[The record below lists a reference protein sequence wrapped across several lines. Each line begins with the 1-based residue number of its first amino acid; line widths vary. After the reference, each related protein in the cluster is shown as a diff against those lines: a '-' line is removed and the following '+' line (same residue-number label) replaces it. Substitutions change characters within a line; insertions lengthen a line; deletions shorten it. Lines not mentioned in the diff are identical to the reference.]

1 MKHNRFK
8 TLWGVALGFALLAAV
23 LFAASAQ
30 SEADK
35 AQANAPSAQKTE
47 AKEPAGQ
54 IAEAKTPS
62 VPKTE
67 AKDSSEIKEITLTI
81 KGNINEGIFVFEGNT
96 IRFNNMMLRQPEDI
110 TVDGKPWKDLSKSFE
125 LDYTPDFAKA
135 GILETSDKREF
146 YVDASEKR
154 FSLRIANHSPRNT
167 LVPFHVKLAMKD
179 QLPHLDLGG
188 YRPAPPVGKD
198 PPQVMTTGPDPYV
211 IQAAAQ
217 WNDGIKERK
226 IEIKAVIRGRGAFVF
241 EGNTISYRRET
252 GDYPDSVKVN
262 GRRWSRPGTKTFEL
276 PFQVETAHPEMA
288 KTEGENPVE
297 MTKIDDKKFE
307 VIFEDSEPPSRT
319 HSPVY
324 TVTITPGN
332 GAKNQ

>member
-8 TLWGVALGFALLAAV
+8 TLWGVALGFALLAVV
-23 LFAASAQ
+23 LFAASAK

-35 AQANAPSAQKTE
+35 TQANAPSTQKTE

-67 AKDSSEIKEITLTI
+67 AEDSSENKEITLTI

-96 IRFNNMMLRQPEDI
+96 IRFNNMMLRQPEEI
-110 TVDGKPWKDLSKSFE
+110 TVDGKPWKDLSKPFE

-167 LVPFHVKLAMKD
+167 LVPFHVKLAMKN
-179 QLPHLDLGG
+179 QLPHIDLGG
-188 YRPAPPVGKD
+188 YRPVPPVGKD

-211 IQAAAQ
+211 AQAAAQ
-217 WNDGIKERK
+217 WNDGIKERR

-241 EGNTISYRRET
+241 EGNTISYRKEE
-252 GDYPDSVKVN
+252 GQYPDSVKIN
-262 GRRWSRPGTKTFEL
+262 GRRWTRLESKPFEL
-276 PFQVETAHPEMA
+276 PFQIETAHPEMV

-297 MTKIDDKKFE
+297 LTKVNDKKFE
-307 VIFEDSEPPSRT
+307 VVFEDSEPPSRT

-332 GAKNQ
+332 GTKPQ

>member
-1 MKHNRFK
+1 MKQNRFQ
-8 TLWGVALGFALLAAV
+8 TLFGLALGLALLAVV

-30 SEADK
+30 SEANK

-47 AKEPAGQ
+47 AKETAGQ

-67 AKDSSEIKEITLTI
+67 AKESAENKEIILTI

-96 IRFNNMMLRQPEDI
+96 IRFSNMMLRQPEDI
-110 TVDGKPWKDLSKSFE
+110 TVDGKPWKDLSKPFE

-211 IQAAAQ
+211 ILANAQ
-217 WNDGIKERK
+217 WDNGIKERK
-226 IEIKAVIRGRGAFVF
+226 IEIKAIIRGRGAFDF
-241 EGNTISYRRET
+241 EGNTISYRKED
-252 GDYPDSVKVN
+252 GQDPYSVKIN
-262 GRRWSRPGTKTFEL
+262 GRRWTRMESRNFEL
-276 PFQVETAHPEMA
+276 PFQVETAHPEMV
-288 KTEGENPVE
+288 KTEGEKPVE
-297 MTKIDDKKFE
+297 LTKIDDKKFE
-307 VIFEDSEPPSRT
+307 VVFEDSEPPSRT

-332 GAKNQ
+332 GAKDK

>member
-8 TLWGVALGFALLAAV
+8 TLWGVALGFALLAVV

-30 SEADK
+30 SEANK
-35 AQANAPSAQKTE
+35 SQANAPSAQKTE
-47 AKEPAGQ
+47 AKKPAGQ

-67 AKDSSEIKEITLTI
+67 AKDSSENKEITLTI

-110 TVDGKPWKDLSKSFE
+110 TVDGKPWKDLSKPFE

-154 FSLRIANHSPRNT
+154 FSLRIANHSPRNI
-167 LVPFHVKLAMKD
+167 LVPFHVKLAIKN

-276 PFQVETAHPEMA
+276 PFQVETAHPEMV
-288 KTEGENPVE
+288 KTEGGNPVE

-332 GAKNQ
+332 APKPQ

>member
-1 MKHNRFK
+1 MKMNLSRNLK
-8 TLWGVALGFALLAAV
+8 DAILCLALFLSAAV

-30 SEADK
+30 TEAK
-35 AQANAPSAQKTE
+35 PNAVPKTE
-47 AKEPAGQ
+47 TKEPAGQ
-54 IAEAKTPS
+54 IAEARTPS

-67 AKDSSEIKEITLTI
+67 AEDSSENKEITLTI

-96 IRFNNMMLRQPEDI
+96 IRFSNMMLRQPEDI
-110 TVDGKPWKDLSKSFE
+110 TVNGKPWKDLSKPFE

-167 LVPFHVKLAMKD
+167 LIPFHVKLAMKD

-211 IQAAAQ
+211 AQAAAQ
-217 WNDGIKERK
+217 WNDAMKDRR

-262 GRRWSRPGTKTFEL
+262 GRRWTRMESRNFEL
-276 PFQVETAHPEMA
+276 PFQIETAYPEMV
-288 KTEGENPVE
+288 KTEGGNPVE
-297 MTKIDDKKFE
+297 LTKIDDRKFE
-307 VIFEDSEPPSRT
+307 VVFDDSEPPSRT

>member
-1 MKHNRFK
+1 MKQNRFQ
-8 TLWGVALGFALLAAV
+8 TLFGLALGLALLAVV

-30 SEADK
+30 SEANK
-35 AQANAPSAQKTE
+35 EQANAPSAQKTE
-47 AKEPAGQ
+47 AKEFA
-54 IAEAKTPS
+54 ARKSEAKTPS
-62 VPKTE
+62 EQKTE
-67 AKDSSEIKEITLTI
+67 AKDSAENKEIILTI

-96 IRFNNMMLRQPEDI
+96 IRFSNMMLRQPEDI
-110 TVDGKPWKDLSKSFE
+110 TVDGKPWKDLSKPFE
-125 LDYTPDFAKA
+125 LGYTPDFAKA

-198 PPQVMTTGPDPYV
+198 PPQVMTTGPDPYA

-226 IEIKAVIRGRGAFVF
+226 IEIRAIIRGRGAFVF
-241 EGNTISYRRET
+241 EGNTISYRKEE
-252 GDYPDSVKVN
+252 GQYPDSVKIN
-262 GRRWSRPGTKTFEL
+262 GRRWTRMESRNFEL
-276 PFQVETAHPEMA
+276 PFQVETAHPEMV
-288 KTEGENPVE
+288 KTEGEKPVE
-297 MTKIDDKKFE
+297 LTKIDDKKFE
-307 VIFEDSEPPSRT
+307 VVFEDSEPPSRT

-332 GAKNQ
+332 AAKNR

>member
-1 MKHNRFK
+1 MKMNLSRNLK
-8 TLWGVALGFALLAAV
+8 DAILCLALFLSAAV

-30 SEADK
+30 TEAK
-35 AQANAPSAQKTE
+35 PNAVPKTE
-47 AKEPAGQ
+47 TKEPAGQ
-54 IAEAKTPS
+54 IAEARTPS

-67 AKDSSEIKEITLTI
+67 AEDSSENKEITLTI

-96 IRFNNMMLRQPEDI
+96 IRFSNMMLRQPEDI
-110 TVDGKPWKDLSKSFE
+110 SVDGKPWKDLSKPFE

-167 LVPFHVKLAMKD
+167 LVPFHVKLAMRN
-179 QLPHLDLGG
+179 QLPHIDLGG

-241 EGNTISYRRET
+241 EGDTISYRRET

-276 PFQVETAHPEMA
+276 PFQVETAHPEMV
-288 KTEGENPVE
+288 KTEGGNPVE
-297 MTKIDDKKFE
+297 LTKIDDKKFE

-332 GAKNQ
+332 AAKNQ